1 MSAFP
6 PLSSFPLLF
15 DRFNI
20 HSLCSGKL
28 GLGNIKDEH
37 VVNPTRVGHI
47 DGVITSIACGG
58 NHSIVVTNLGVYSWG
73 DGAQGQLGLSKSV
86 LVLRAHLSRSVQAL
100 RVHNPGT
107 PCSLSRYSVFIVQGL
122 RAHNYSVSK
131 LIILHPHP

>member
-47 DGVITSIACGG
+47 DGVITAIACGG

-100 RVHNPGT
+100 RVHCPGT
-107 PCSLSRYSVFIVQGL
+107 PCSLSRDFVFI
-122 RAHNYSVSK
+122 
-131 LIILHPHP
+131 IIPCLSSSYFILTHRSSFSF